1 MNRSAHF
8 LLVAA
13 LSTLGSATSVNA
25 APVTVS
31 TAPDEAA
38 MAAVETFLKQ
48 EAARVPGYTGR
59 AEISVDRPRSAD
71 LAACDALQAFLPP
84 GAKLRSRT
92 SVGLRCTAPASWTT
106 YVQATLSVPIQYFVA
121 ARPVASG
128 QRLSMDDLESRE
140 GDALRL
146 PFGAV
151 TDPSTLVGMTATS
164 RMTAGRPIRAN
175 GLRSADSVVRG
186 QQVRITARGPGFVV
200 NSDGHALETAPPG
213 GTVQVRTASGQTL
226 TGIVQRSGV
235 VEIPI

>member
-1 MNRSAHF
+1 MNRPSHF
-8 LLVAA
+8 ILAAAFCALVGAV
-13 LSTLGSATSVNA
+13 SVSA
-25 APVTVS
+25 APVATDTTS
-31 TAPDEAA
+31 DEAA

-48 EAARVPGYTGR
+48 EAARVPGYTGQ
-59 AEISVDRPRSAD
+59 AEISVDRPRSSD
-71 LAACDALQAFLPP
+71 LAACVSLQAFLPP

-92 SVGLRCTAPASWTT
+92 SVGLRCTAPVAWTT
-106 YVQATLSVPIQYFVA
+106 YVQASLSVPIQYFVA

-128 QRLSMDDLESRE
+128 QRLSLDDLEARE

-146 PFGAV
+146 PAGAV